1 MGDRIGIPG
10 AATPG
15 PANLDDLAA
24 GFELA
29 RPRLFGIAYRMLGSA
44 VEAEDVV
51 QDAWIRWQATDR
63 GDIRSPGAFLT
74 TLTTRLALNVA
85 TSARVRRETY
95 LGPWLPE
102 PVLTGSDPALG
113 AENGEA
119 LELGLLLLMERLT
132 PMERAVYLL
141 HEAFVYP
148 YGDIAEVIGTSEANA
163 RQLGRRARQHLAEER
178 ATPVPVAQKNRLL
191 RSFLAAAQ
199 TGDLAGLTA
208 LLTDDIVT
216 YSDGGGIVSAA
227 RRPVFGR
234 DTVIRFLA
242 GVLQKAPADVTAH
255 LAEINGA
262 DAIVL
267 SRGGEPY
274 LVCSIGVTDG
284 GIDRIFFV
292 LNPEKLGAVRAAA

>member
-1 MGDRIGIPG
+1 VADHPKVP
-10 AATPG
+10 AA
-15 PANLDDLAA
+15 ADLDELAA

-44 VEAEDVV
+44 AEAEDVV
-51 QDAWIRWQATDR
+51 QDAWIKWQTTDR
-63 GDIRSPGAFLT
+63 RGIRSPGAFLT
-74 TLTTRLALNVA
+74 TMTTRLALNVA
-85 TSARVRRETY
+85 TSARVRRYTY

-102 PVLTGSDPALG
+102 PVLTGGDPALG

-141 HEAFVYP
+141 HEAFAYP
-148 YGDIAEVIGTSEANA
+148 YGDIAGILETTEANA
-163 RQLGRRARQHLAEER
+163 RQLARRARQHLADGR
-178 ATPVPVAQKNRLL
+178 ATPVSVQQRNRLL
-191 RSFLAAAQ
+191 RSFLAAAEA
-199 TGDLAGLTA
+199 GDLTGLTT

-227 RRPVFGR
+227 RRPIVGR
-234 DTVIRFLA
+234 DNVVRFLA
-242 GVLQKAPADVTAH
+242 GILQKAPPDVVAH

-267 SRGGEPY
+267 RRGDEPY
-274 LVCSIGVTDG
+274 LVGAIGVTEQ
-284 GIDRIFFV
+284 GIDRIFFI
-292 LNPEKLGAVRAAA
+292 LNPEKLGAVRAAG